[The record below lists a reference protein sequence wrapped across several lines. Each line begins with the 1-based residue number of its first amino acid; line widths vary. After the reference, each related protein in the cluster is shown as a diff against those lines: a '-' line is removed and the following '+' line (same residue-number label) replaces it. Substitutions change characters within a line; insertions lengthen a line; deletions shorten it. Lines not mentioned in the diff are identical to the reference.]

1 MPRPHGGGG
10 PGGFQ
15 TPKNLRKTIG
25 KLMAYVGRSKWLLV
39 VVAICL
45 ALNTVCSIGGSYLL
59 KFLINDCIVPGDFQ
73 RLAQMLAFMAG
84 VYICAALFSFT

>member
-15 TPKNLRKTIG
+15 TPKNMRKTIG

-39 VVAICL
+39 VVPICR
-45 ALNTVCSIGGSYLL
+45 ALNTVCSIG
-59 KFLINDCIVPGDFQ
+59 
-73 RLAQMLAFMAG
+73 
-84 VYICAALFSFT
+84 